1 MHQTPEHPEFIKTVK
16 EIRDAE
22 EKYDRLITA
31 AKEKADKILRRAKE
45 NIADERRKTSE
56 ELVKRKNESLREGS
70 KDIEGTVNNMIR
82 KAKGGATK
90 ISSKKLPAAAV
101 SKFVKDFLSGL

>member
-16 EIRDAE
+16 EIKDAE

-31 AKEKADKILRRAKE
+31 AKEKADNILRKAKE
-45 NIADERRKTSE
+45 NIADERSKASE
-56 ELVKRKNESLREGS
+56 ELVKRRNERLRAGS

-82 KAKGGATK
+82 KAKGQAAK
-90 ISSKKLPAAAV
+90 ISEKKLPAATV
-101 SKFVKDFLSGL
+101 SKLVKDFLSGL